1 MAFQTLV
8 VTPTGDIFTDFYNKF
23 NNNANQ
29 SIDSVTLLV
38 NVLTFT
44 RAGGGTIA
52 VNLPIAGNRIIN
64 GIVASSVAFTLS
76 TTAGSYQ
83 VNNVSYSVGAGLF
96 AILPAHATLN
106 RIDVLVGTG
115 LGTLVYTA
123 GVPAANPIP
132 PFVAADEVLITT
144 INVPAASIPNLNQNG
159 FYTLPQGTVNGQT
172 IRWDIANQEWVIADS
187 IRTTDNSTLITA
199 TSFYAL
205 NCGVAP
211 NNSYHNLS
219 PNTNQLGVQLGLG
232 TFHEMLIDSTGITL
246 ICNGTSGGALNIDAK
261 EGIYINSNIP
271 SSTTDKLYNDS
282 GFLYWNGLQLCTAP
296 CGGGGLPV
304 GTVDFSTLRWD
315 NTLLQYVENTYNIAN
330 DNKYNLTCS
339 TLGFLSL
346 GVANIATGFLFCYS
360 GGANSLSSR
369 ASAIIT
375 SGSGVN
381 ITHIPTSPANG
392 FNTIIGSYT
401 VDINIHP
408 DYQGL
413 NTIIGSSNGG
423 IYGVSL
429 PINAYGHCI
438 IFGSDNMSI
447 NGELAYSGIINANDA
462 VLTDVFASGVA
473 WSNVS
478 IVGTASANLTNT
490 SGVLFS
496 DSGTI
501 NATYDITN
509 RCVIIGSDTTT
520 IESGQTCGIY
530 SSVGSQIKA
539 YTGVGAIKCI
549 NSAILGGNTNTI
561 DPTGTVNIQQCIVIG
576 GVSNNLT
583 GGAGNCINSAII
595 SSTGCDITPAGAG
608 SRIVIIGCNAVSGT
622 RNATT
627 YLDGIDTQGSH
638 TYSSIQHVTTNTY
651 NVASGDHIIACLNTS
666 LFVTQTIYLPATPQ
680 EGDTY
685 IIENPDGSAG
695 GVGTITVDGNGN
707 NINGGATVVLNTAYI
722 SKTVRYYAGTVNA
735 WILGM

>member
-64 GIVASSVAFTLS
+64 GIVASSIGFTLS

-106 RIDVLVGTG
+106 RIDVLVGTS

-123 GVPAANPIP
+123 GVPATNPIP

-159 FYTLPQGTVNGQT
+159 FYILPQGTVNGQT
-172 IRWDIANQEWVIADS
+172 LRWDIANQEWIITDS

-246 ICNGTSGGALNIDAK
+246 ITNGTSGGALNIDAK
-261 EGIYINSNIP
+261 EGIYINSNVP

-315 NTLLQYVENTYNIAN
+315 NTLLQYVENKQNLANGSKWNQTCCGVIAP
-330 DNKYNLTCS
+330 S
-339 TLGFLSL
+339 F
-346 GVANIATGFLFCYS
+346 GVANIATGLLFS
-360 GGANSLSSR
+360 QGTGITINGR
-369 ASAIIT
+369 ASVVLSCGQNIQ
-375 SGSGVN
+375 
-381 ITHIPTSPANG
+381 ITHIPTSSSDG
-392 FNTIIGSYT
+392 MNTVIGSHT
-401 VDINIHP
+401 VDINLHA
-408 DYQGL
+408 DYKGL
-413 NTIIGSSNGG
+413 CTIISSTNGG
-423 IYGVSL
+423 IYHVTAPTTGIGQCL
-429 PINAYGHCI
+429 
-438 IFGSDNMSI
+438 IFGSENMTI

-478 IVGTASANLTNT
+478 ILGTASANITNT
-490 SGVLFS
+490 SGILFS
-496 DSGTI
+496 SSGTI
-501 NATYDITN
+501 NATHAITN
-509 RCVIIGSDTTT
+509 RCVVIGSDTAT
-520 IESGQTCGIY
+520 IESGQTCGIF

-539 YTGVGAIKCI
+539 YTGVGAIQCI
-549 NSAILGGNTNTI
+549 NSAILGGNTNII
-561 DPTGTVNIQQCIVIG
+561 DPTGTANIQQCIVIG

-583 GGAGNCINSAII
+583 GGAGNATNSAII
-595 SSTGCDITPAGAG
+595 SSTSSDIAPAGAG
-608 SRIVIIGCNAVSGT
+608 NRIVLIGVDSVSGT

-627 YLDGIDTQGSH
+627 YIDSLKTEGARIKKVHNLLASTYTVLDD
-638 TYSSIQHVTTNTY
+638 
-651 NVASGDHIIACLNTS
+651 DHIIDCQSVGLYTP
-666 LFVTQTIYLPATPQ
+666 VTVTLPLTP
-680 EGDTY
+680 EDGREV
-685 IIENPDGSAG
+685 IITNSDGSCG
-695 GVGTITVDGNGN
+695 LGTTV
-707 NINGGATVVLNTAYI
+707 NINGNGKNVNGVATQAINNSPYFYKVLIFVSVTNQ
-722 SKTVRYYAGTVNA
+722 
-735 WILGM
+735 WIMS